1 MRAGSIS
8 MTKIFKKPSLI
19 KVTGEK
25 AGERHRK
32 PKNNMINIHQD
43 FSRLKCWPKPN
54 QMKCKDKV
62 LDKEKEHKT
71 KSNCTSSG

>member
-8 MTKIFKKPSLI
+8 MTKIFKMPSLI

-25 AGERHRK
+25 AEDGYLK
-32 PKNNMINIHQD
+32 PKNNIINIHQD

-54 QMKCKDKV
+54 
-62 LDKEKEHKT
+62 
-71 KSNCTSSG
+71 